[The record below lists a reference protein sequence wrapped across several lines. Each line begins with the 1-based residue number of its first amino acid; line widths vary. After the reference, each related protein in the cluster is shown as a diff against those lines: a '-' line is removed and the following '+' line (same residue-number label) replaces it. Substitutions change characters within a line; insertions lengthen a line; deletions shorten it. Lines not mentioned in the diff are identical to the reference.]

1 MVTNEVTILLANPS
15 ETNDLKVELIDQQIG
30 TLKKIMTIIKKEQEK
45 KESLTENLTT
55 TQDGIDEPI
64 SYDDES
70 SVDYDLD
77 YTVQY

>member
-1 MVTNEVTILLANPS
+1 MVTNEVITRLANPS

-30 TLKKIMTIIKKEQEK
+30 TLKKIMTIIKKEQER

-55 TQDGIDEPI
+55 TLDGIDEPI